1 MAPAPDMPNDRKPT
15 GAPAQAPMAPP
26 EIEVPAA
33 KAAAAAPKLIIPN
46 SPVQA
51 PAPETETSPD
61 PIQSQSLVTAPAP
74 LQVSAPASPETPQMS
89 EPLPSTTEAA
99 PDMPND
105 RKPTGA
111 PAQAPMAPPEIE
123 VPAAK
128 AAAAAPKLIIPNSP
142 VQAPAPETETSPD
155 PIQSQSLVTAPAPL
169 QVSAPASPETPQMSE
184 PLPSTTE
191 AAPKFN
197 IPEATI
203 QAKPEEASPP
213 PASAASGP
221 LMKVRE
227 AQPEKAA
234 PKPVETPVLAVAP
247 TATPAEPAPTPSEE
261 TPAVSIPVKTGMSGA
276 AKGVIA
282 ALLLVGILIA
292 GVVLFGKKAE
302 KARMDRL
309 AEITAPFNA
318 DPSSHPEEIELT
330 RSDITL
336 LLDTIIT
343 PDSKEK
349 GVRKTFMQALN
360 IATTTD
366 GSNLDNL
373 VAKYATQTQ
382 MSEDARINLFK
393 VLEVRNRPSALG
405 PLINFARSATE
416 AKLGV
421 AALEA
426 TENMATRD
434 DLEPLL
440 DIVSDAQHGDVR
452 RAAVRTLKAVIK
464 KAPDKSSFA
473 APIISSLRSTAE
485 GEVREQLL
493 QILGTAGGSRAAE
506 LISTHLNGS
515 DLKLQLA
522 AIAGLREWPDTGQ
535 FKTLSTFV
543 ENEEQGMMA
552 ELAKAQKA
560 HGDQME
566 ELAKTQEAGDQ
577 EHERSSLDERK
588 RKVDELSEQIREL
601 QKKLIPRKQ
610 GFAAMIQFLTE
621 RPDIS
626 GDDLPLLW
634 DDTAPLALSESEQLR
649 IVNAMSKQKGDW
661 ALKILDHFMQR
672 GLTDRVTARAEDGK
686 EILKKRLSAGSKDE

>member
-1 MAPAPDMPNDRKPT
+1 MAP
-15 GAPAQAPMAPP
+15 
-26 EIEVPAA
+26 
-33 KAAAAAPKLIIPN
+33 
-46 SPVQA
+46 
-51 PAPETETSPD
+51 
-61 PIQSQSLVTAPAP
+61 
-74 LQVSAPASPETPQMS
+74 
-89 EPLPSTTEAA
+89 A

-522 AIAGLREWPDTGQ
+522 AIAGLREWPDTDQ

>member
-1 MAPAPDMPNDRKPT
+1 
-15 GAPAQAPMAPP
+15 
-26 EIEVPAA
+26 
-33 KAAAAAPKLIIPN
+33 
-46 SPVQA
+46 
-51 PAPETETSPD
+51 
-61 PIQSQSLVTAPAP
+61 
-74 LQVSAPASPETPQMS
+74 
-89 EPLPSTTEAA
+89 
-99 PDMPND
+99 
-105 RKPTGA
+105 
-111 PAQAPMAPPEIE
+111 
-123 VPAAK
+123 
-128 AAAAAPKLIIPNSP
+128 
-142 VQAPAPETETSPD
+142 
-155 PIQSQSLVTAPAPL
+155 
-169 QVSAPASPETPQMSE
+169 
-184 PLPSTTE
+184 
-191 AAPKFN
+191 
-197 IPEATI
+197 
-203 QAKPEEASPP
+203 
-213 PASAASGP
+213 
-221 LMKVRE
+221 
-227 AQPEKAA
+227 
-234 PKPVETPVLAVAP
+234 
-247 TATPAEPAPTPSEE
+247 
-261 TPAVSIPVKTGMSGA
+261 MSGA